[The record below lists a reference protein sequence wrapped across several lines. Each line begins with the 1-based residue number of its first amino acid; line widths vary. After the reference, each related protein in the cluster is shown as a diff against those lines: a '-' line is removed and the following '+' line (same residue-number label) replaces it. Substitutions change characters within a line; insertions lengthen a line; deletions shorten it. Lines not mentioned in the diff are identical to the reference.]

1 MTLEQEQ
8 RHVYYDTDLKIEAYH
23 LTGIVQPFPNHF
35 HDYYVIGFVEGGR
48 RHLWCRDREYD
59 LSAGDLV
66 LFNPRDSHRCSPRNG
81 EILDYRAVN
90 IPADIMKSAAHE
102 VTGQPYTP
110 FFTQNVVYQSDITSA
125 LNDLYTGIV
134 EISSRFEKEEAFFLL
149 LEQIFREYSSPFE
162 QSSTAEPD
170 NKIKAVCAYM
180 EDHFSDNISLDDLTA
195 LAGLS
200 KSYFLLLFTKQVGV
214 SPYRYLQSIRI
225 ERAKKLL
232 EQGIPPIDTAAMTGF
247 SDQSHFSRF
256 FKDFIGLTPRQYQK
270 IFQTDKHSKKEASTN
285 EHEH

>member
-1 MTLEQEQ
+1 M
-8 RHVYYDTDLKIEAYH
+8 
-23 LTGIVQPFPNHF
+23 
-35 HDYYVIGFVEGGR
+35 EGGR
-48 RHLWCRDREYD
+48 RHLWCKDQEYD

-90 IPADIMKSAAHE
+90 IPAEIMQCAAHE

-134 EISSRFEKEEAFFLL
+134 ELSSRFEKEEAFFLL
-149 LEQIFREYSSPFE
+149 LEQIFREYSTPFE
-162 QSSTAEPD
+162 QSNAAEPD
-170 NKIKAVCAYM
+170 NKIKAVCTYM

-200 KSYFLLLFTKQVGV
+200 KSY
-214 SPYRYLQSIRI
+214 LQSIRI

-232 EQGIPPIDTAAMTGF
+232 EQGIPAIDTAAMTGF

-270 IFQTDKHSKKEASTN
+270 IFQTDKESKKEASLI
-285 EHEH
+285 EH

>member
-1 MTLEQEQ
+1 
-8 RHVYYDTDLKIEAYH
+8 
-23 LTGIVQPFPNHF
+23 
-35 HDYYVIGFVEGGR
+35 
-48 RHLWCRDREYD
+48 
-59 LSAGDLV
+59 
-66 LFNPRDSHRCSPRNG
+66 
-81 EILDYRAVN
+81 
-90 IPADIMKSAAHE
+90 
-102 VTGQPYTP
+102 
-110 FFTQNVVYQSDITSA
+110 
-125 LNDLYTGIV
+125 
-134 EISSRFEKEEAFFLL
+134 
-149 LEQIFREYSSPFE
+149 
-162 QSSTAEPD
+162 
-170 NKIKAVCAYM
+170 M

-256 FKDFIGLTPRQYQK
+256 FKDFIGLTPRQYQ
-270 IFQTDKHSKKEASTN
+270 TDKHSKKEASIN

>member
-1 MTLEQEQ
+1 MTFEQEQ

-48 RHLWCRDREYD
+48 RHLWCKDREYD

-90 IPADIMKSAAHE
+90 IPVEVMQNAALE
-102 VTGQPYTP
+102 ITGQSYTP
-110 FFTQNVVYQSDITSA
+110 FFTQNVVYQSDITGA

-134 EISSRFEKEEAFFLL
+134 ELSSRFEKEEAFFFL

-162 QSSTAEPD
+162 HCNIVEPD
-170 NKIKAVCAYM
+170 NKIKSVCTYM
-180 EDHFSDNISLDDLTA
+180 EDHFSENISLDDLTVI
-195 LAGLS
+195 AGLS
-200 KSYFLLLFTKQVGV
+200 KSYFLLLFTKQIGV

-232 EQGIPPIDTAAMTGF
+232 EQGVPAIDTAAMTGF

-256 FKDFIGLTPRQYQK
+256 FKEFIGLTPRQYQK
-270 IFQTDKHSKKEASTN
+270 IFQTESSQDLEEN
-285 EHEH
+285 FIEH